1 MKCANDRF
9 FLLYMT
15 LFLLFCN
22 SKLLGQSIRH
32 FPIND
37 PDDEYFQE
45 LGYSDFYLNF
55 IFDGIY
61 FQHGSVYETTSPSTT
76 NQIKYQLGYLTDQ
89 GYLTDHFHPFADAN
103 GTFTVTNFPSG
114 FNFAI
119 RMYVEEGST
128 LIGEGF
134 ITKGSWKGSW
144 YEGDGT
150 ATFRLS
156 DIYNRSSYPGGIHN
170 DVTLINID
178 ASHTNSN
185 FYLNLNLLA
194 PIINKTLTDA
204 PNSFDFSEVDFAT
217 ISITPE
223 NATYGDYITVEA
235 VPNEGIIFKEWQGSP
250 VFSSED
256 IDGDGRL
263 DLGTEDLDGDGNFDA
278 TSEDLNNDGNQ
289 DLGED
294 RNGNRILDFG
304 EDLDGDGYLDLSE
317 DLDGNGELNFGD
329 FDFDRDG
336 NFDLLYENFDN
347 DGNFDVTSED
357 LDNDGNFDFINE
369 DSNNNGI
376 LDSTNIN
383 DNPIF
388 IQFAGEFELNAKF
401 IVDNSDPDNDTLPTW
416 LEVFSVGTSPASYDT
431 NNDGV
436 GDYFIYNNNLPPTF
450 NYSSLLNQLSSNDH
464 FLSAYS
470 LYTDMDM
477 SSISEDSRLQGNVD
491 ILNNPNFYDL
501 YRLTEIQ
508 DLRPSSTMIEVSG
521 NQATVQLQMEE
532 SSDLQSWED
541 TGDPATMTIP
551 ADTDTKFFR
560 FKMAD

>member
-1 MKCANDRF
+1 MKCVSNKIYFVYVTLVMF
-9 FLLYMT
+9 F
-15 LFLLFCN
+15 CD
-22 SKLLGQSIRH
+22 SKIFGESINH

-37 PDDEYFQE
+37 PDYGYFQE
-45 LGYSDFYLNF
+45 DGYTDFYLNF
-55 IFDGIY
+55 IFDGINLPSAS
-61 FQHGSVYETTSPSTT
+61 FYETTSPPTQ

-103 GTFTVTNFPSG
+103 GTFIATYFPSEI
-114 FNFAI
+114 NFAI

-128 LIGEGF
+128 LIGEGY
-134 ITKGSWKGSW
+134 ITKGSWNLASRPDRSFYG
-144 YEGDGT
+144 GT
-150 ATFRLS
+150 ETFRLR
-156 DIYNRSSYPGGIHN
+156 DIYNNPGSLSGGIDN

-194 PIINKTLTDA
+194 PIIHKTLTDT

-256 IDGDGRL
+256 IDADGRL
-263 DLGTEDLDGDGNFDA
+263 DLGNEDLDGDGNFDV

-294 RNGNRILDFG
+294 RNGNGILDFG
-304 EDLDGDGYLDLSE
+304 EDLDFDGYLDLSE

-357 LDNDGNFDFINE
+357 LDNDGNFDIINE

-401 IVDNSDPDNDTLPTW
+401 TVDNSDPDSDTLPTW
-416 LEVFSVGTSPASYDT
+416 LEIFSVGTWA
-431 NNDGV
+431 
-436 GDYFIYNNNLPPTF
+436 
-450 NYSSLLNQLSSNDH
+450 
-464 FLSAYS
+464 
-470 LYTDMDM
+470 
-477 SSISEDSRLQGNVD
+477 
-491 ILNNPNFYDL
+491 
-501 YRLTEIQ
+501 
-508 DLRPSSTMIEVSG
+508 
-521 NQATVQLQMEE
+521 
-532 SSDLQSWED
+532 
-541 TGDPATMTIP
+541 
-551 ADTDTKFFR
+551 
-560 FKMAD
+560 

>member
-1 MKCANDRF
+1 M
-9 FLLYMT
+9 
-15 LFLLFCN
+15 
-22 SKLLGQSIRH
+22 
-32 FPIND
+32 
-37 PDDEYFQE
+37 
-45 LGYSDFYLNF
+45 
-55 IFDGIY
+55 
-61 FQHGSVYETTSPSTT
+61 
-76 NQIKYQLGYLTDQ
+76 
-89 GYLTDHFHPFADAN
+89 
-103 GTFTVTNFPSG
+103 
-114 FNFAI
+114 
-119 RMYVEEGST
+119 
-128 LIGEGF
+128 
-134 ITKGSWKGSW
+134 
-144 YEGDGT
+144 
-150 ATFRLS
+150 
-156 DIYNRSSYPGGIHN
+156 
-170 DVTLINID
+170 INID
-178 ASHTNSN
+178 ASHSYSN

-194 PIINKTLTDA
+194 PIINKTLIDA
-204 PNSFDFSEVDFAT
+204 PNSFPDVDFAT

-256 IDGDGRL
+256 IDADGRL
-263 DLGTEDLDGDGNFDA
+263 DLGTEDLDGDGNFDVI
-278 TSEDLNNDGNQ
+278 SEDLNNDGNQ

-357 LDNDGNFDFINE
+357 LDNDGNFDIINE

-401 IVDNSDPDNDTLPTW
+401 TVDNSDPDNDTLPTW

-470 LYTDMDM
+470 LHTDMDM
-477 SSISEDSRLQGNVD
+477 SSISADSRLQGNVD

-501 YRLTEIQ
+501 YRLAEIQ

-521 NQATVQLQMEE
+521 NEATVQLQMEE
-532 SSDLQSWED
+532 SSDLQTWED
-541 TGDPATMTIP
+541 KGAPATMTIP

-560 FKMAD
+560 FKMAE